1 MTNRATPDRCDPVV
15 VANYFTTMRHFLETQ
30 GRVMSAWIGRGAD
43 ARAPVTSLRAR
54 AGNRPLVKP
63 GTVMPNTHRFVPMPS
78 APARAA
84 AASPAPVAPEPV
96 AIVPVIRAQ
105 VAVPAVAMDAPL
117 DDLRETL
124 LGIVE
129 EKTGYPRDMVGF
141 DRNLET
147 DLGIDSIK
155 RVEIV
160 GTLLQGLPENIRGRL
175 AEARTRLNTQA
186 TLGGI
191 LDIIRAAQANG
202 GAPAHVAAPA
212 ERIPAKAEK
221 AIAAPARSVIRAH
234 AEPVPANAMR
244 RINGGRF
251 VLTIDRSG
259 VVEELAAALRERGND
274 IVLIEQDVLQSEEAL
289 IQRCQA
295 LRNEARI
302 AGVVHLAALGLPSLS
317 AEGSPSEWRQALRH
331 NEKALFLLLRELSPH
346 LVDDAHVVAASDL
359 GGNFGR
365 DENTG
370 GALRLVAGCTGTLKS
385 FRKERETLRVKAVDL
400 DPSRTAASLASDL
413 LAEIELEGGRQ
424 EIGYPAGQRTVFRT
438 VAEPVVADS
447 RFEAALTNTVV
458 LATGGARGITAET
471 LRSLARPGNTLILT
485 SRSPLENEP
494 AEIAALADATSL
506 RDYFVAE
513 VRAGRAKWNPKEIG
527 KRVGNL
533 LAQREMRANIA
544 DLAAGGAKVEYVAV
558 DVTDE
563 QGVQALVQDITQR
576 HGPISGVVH
585 GAGIIEDK
593 LLADKA
599 GDSWSRVV
607 ETKIIGLLLLQKYL
621 DPQALKFFIAFS
633 SVAGR
638 YGNSGQSDYA
648 CANELMNRLC
658 VALQSRWGEHVAVSA
673 LCWGPWGATK
683 FGAGMVTAETEAKFA
698 RVGVKLVSAE
708 LGRKLFREELTRKAG
723 TPVEVVCGEAAWDT
737 REAELGAIR
746 LQEGVEPPETPVHA
760 ADSEPLLGAAAAQ
773 AQPTGER
780 IVTIDVGR
788 AQHLYLDE
796 HMLDGKQVLPAA
808 AALEMLAEAGR
819 MLWPGWQVVEVREH
833 KLMKGVE
840 MDSKPRQ
847 LRILILP
854 PPYGSSE
861 GFEVTAQL
869 QSEFAP
875 GKMVTHY
882 RAVLRLAQELPEAVP
897 AERTRHV
904 EKTLTVAKAYD
915 EWLFHGPRFRV
926 IEKIEGLSRN
936 GAGARVRASHPQQ
949 WLHGCAADA
958 TWVFDPALLDA
969 AAQMAWL
976 WSRAFRDE
984 AALPA
989 RFGRVLRYRARC
1001 PERMHMEY
1009 ERIETADPSLIRA
1022 NVTFFDEQG
1031 EPVMAIEELDSIAS
1045 AALNR
1050 FGGTA
1055 NLAHGAVA

>member
-1 MTNRATPDRCDPVV
+1 MTNRATPGRNDPAV
-15 VANYFTTMRHFLETQ
+15 VANYFATMRHFLETQ

-43 ARAPVTSLRAR
+43 ARARAQE
-54 AGNRPLVKP
+54 G
-63 GTVMPNTHRFVPMPS
+63 PS
-78 APARAA
+78 RAPAENLSVAKSGTRHP
-84 AASPAPVAPEPV
+84 SPVPAPPTRVVPVSTVTASLEPP
-96 AIVPVIRAQ
+96 AIVPMVRERAT
-105 VAVPAVAMDAPL
+105 APAVAPAANLP
-117 DDLRETL
+117 DDLQETL

-129 EKTGYPRDMVGF
+129 EKTGYPRDMVGL
-141 DRNLET
+141 DRNLEA

-160 GTLLQGLPENIRGRL
+160 GTLLQGLPENMRARL
-175 AEARTRLNTQA
+175 VEVRTRLNTQS

-191 LDIIRAAQANG
+191 LEIIRSAQANG
-202 GAPAHVAAPA
+202 GESAHVVAPV
-212 ERIPAKAEK
+212 ERIPAKTENMV
-221 AIAAPARSVIRAH
+221 AAPARSVMRAY
-234 AEPVPANAMR
+234 AEPAPENAAR
-244 RINGGRF
+244 RLNSGRF
-251 VLTIDRSG
+251 VLTADRLHVAEKLSS
-259 VVEELAAALRERGND
+259 ALRARGNEV
-274 IVLIEQDVLQSEEAL
+274 IVIGQDVLQSEEAL

-295 LRNEARI
+295 LRDEAKI
-302 AGVVHLAALGLPSLS
+302 AGVVHLAALGLPALS
-317 AEGSPSEWRQALRH
+317 ADGSPSDWRQALRH

-346 LVDDAHVVAASDL
+346 LAEDAHVVAASDL

-365 DENTG
+365 DGSADGE
-370 GALRLVAGCTGTLKS
+370 LRMVAGAVGTLKS
-385 FRKERETLRVKAVDL
+385 FRKEHEKLRVKAVDL
-400 DPSRTAASLASDL
+400 DPSRAADSLVFDV

-424 EIGYPAGQRTVFRT
+424 EVGYPAGQRTVFRT
-438 VAEPVVADS
+438 GAESVVADPQL
-447 RFEAALTNTVV
+447 EAALTDLVV

-471 LRSLARPGNTLILT
+471 LRGLARPGNTLILT
-485 SRSPLENEP
+485 GRSPLENES
-494 AEIAALADATSL
+494 AETAALADATSL
-506 RDYFVAE
+506 RDHFVAE

-527 KRVGNL
+527 KRVSNL

-544 DLAAGGAKVEYVAV
+544 DLEAAGAKVEYVAV

-563 QGVQALVQDITQR
+563 QGVRALVQDIEQR

-599 GDSWSRVV
+599 SDSWSRVV
-607 ETKIIGLLLLQKYL
+607 ETKIIGLLLLQKHL
-621 DPQALKFFIAFS
+621 DPKALKFFTVFS

-658 VALQSRWGEHVAVSA
+658 VALQSRWGERVAVSA

-698 RVGVKLVSAE
+698 RIGVRLVSAE
-708 LGRKLFREELTRKAG
+708 LGRKLFREELTRVAG

-737 REAELGAIR
+737 REAELGAIP
-746 LQEGVEPPETPVHA
+746 LQEGATPAETSVHA
-760 ADSEPLLGAAAAQ
+760 GNGEPLLGTAVTQ

-780 IVTIDVGR
+780 IVTVDLDR

-796 HMLDGKQVLPAA
+796 HVLDGKQVLPAA

-819 MLWPGWQVVEVREH
+819 MLWPGWQVAEVREH

-840 MDSKPRQ
+840 MDSQPRR

-875 GKMVTHY
+875 GKMLTHY
-882 RAVLRLAQELPEAVP
+882 RAVLRLAQELPETAP
-897 AERTRHV
+897 AERTRHA
-904 EKTLTVAKAYD
+904 EKSLTVAKAYD

-926 IEKIEGLSRN
+926 IEKIEGLSRS
-936 GAGARVRASHPQQ
+936 GAGARVRVSHPQQ
-949 WLHGCAADA
+949 WLRGCAANA
-958 TWVFDPALLDA
+958 AWVFDPALLDA

-976 WSRAFRDE
+976 WSRTFRDE

-989 RFGRVLRYRARC
+989 RFGRVVRYRAHC

-1009 ERIETADPSLIRA
+1009 ERMETADPSLIRA

-1055 NLAHGAVA
+1055 SVARGAVA

>member
-1 MTNRATPDRCDPVV
+1 MTNRATPDRCDPAV
-15 VANYFTTMRHFLETQ
+15 VANYFATMRHFLRTQ
-30 GRVMSAWIGRGAD
+30 GRVMSAWAGRDSGARVH
-43 ARAPVTSLRAR
+43 ASAETLPVAKS
-54 AGNRPLVKP
+54 
-63 GTVMPNTHRFVPMPS
+63 NTR
-78 APARAA
+78 RLA
-84 AASPAPVAPEPV
+84 AASIAPANAGPTAPAVVSPAPAPIAPAIRNESAPPAVV
-96 AIVPVIRAQ
+96 AIT
-105 VAVPAVAMDAPL
+105 PANAPL
-117 DDLRETL
+117 GDLRETL
-124 LGIVE
+124 LEIVE

-155 RVEIV
+155 RIEIV
-160 GTLLQGLPENIRGRL
+160 GTLLQHLPENTRARL
-175 AEARTRLNTQA
+175 VEVRTRLNTQS

-191 LDIIRAAQANG
+191 LEIIRAAQTNHG
-202 GAPAHVAAPA
+202 EPPDVVAPV
-212 ERIPAKAEK
+212 ERIPAIAENV
-221 AIAAPARSVIRAH
+221 IAAPARSVMRAY
-234 AEPVPANAMR
+234 AEPAPANAAR
-244 RINGGRF
+244 RLNHGRF
-251 VLTIDRSG
+251 ILTTDRSG
-259 VVEELAAALRERGND
+259 IAERLAASLQAHGND
-274 IVLIEQDVLQSEEAL
+274 VVLIEQDVLQSEEAL

-295 LRNEARI
+295 LRNEVKI
-302 AGVVHLAALGLPSLS
+302 VGVAHLAALGRPVL
-317 AEGSPSEWRQALRH
+317 AADGSPSEWRQALRQ
-331 NEKALFLLLRELSPH
+331 NEKALFLLLRELSAH
-346 LVDDAHVVAASDL
+346 LVDDAHIVAASDL

-365 DENTG
+365 EGSAD
-370 GALRLVAGCTGTLKS
+370 GALRLVAGSVGTLKS
-385 FRKERETLRVKAVDL
+385 FRKEREALRVKAVDL
-400 DPSRTAASLASDL
+400 DPTRAADLLASDL
-413 LAEIELEGGRQ
+413 LGEMELEGGRQ

-438 VAEPVVADS
+438 VAESVEADPHL
-447 RFEAALTNTVV
+447 EAALTNMVV

-471 LRSLARPGNTLILT
+471 LRGLARPGNTLVLT
-485 SRSPLENEP
+485 GRSPLENEP
-494 AEIAALADATSL
+494 VEIGALGDATSL
-506 RDYFVAE
+506 RDHFVAE
-513 VRAGRAKWNPKEIG
+513 VRAGRAKWSPKEIG
-527 KRVGNL
+527 KRVSNV

-544 DLAAGGAKVEYVAV
+544 DLMASGAKVEYIAV

-563 QGVQALVQDITQR
+563 QGVRALVQDITQR
-576 HGPISGVVH
+576 FGPISGVVH

-599 GDSWSRVV
+599 SDSWSRVV
-607 ETKIIGLLLLQKYL
+607 ETKVIGLLLLQKYL
-621 DPQALKFFIAFS
+621 DPQALKFFCVFS

-658 VALQSRWGEHVAVSA
+658 VALQSRWGGHIAVSA

-698 RVGVKLVSAE
+698 REGVKLVSAE
-708 LGRKLFREELTRKAG
+708 LGRKLFLEELTRKAG

-737 REAELGAIR
+737 REAELGAIP
-746 LQEGVEPPETPVHA
+746 LQEGVASSETPMHA
-760 ADSEPLLGAAAAQ
+760 KDDEPLLGEVIAQ

-780 IVTIDVGR
+780 VVTFNLDR
-788 AQHLYLDE
+788 ARHLYLDE

-819 MLWPGWQVVEVREH
+819 MLWPGWQVAEVREH

-882 RAVLRLAQELPEAVP
+882 RAVLRLVQGLPDVVP
-897 AERTRHV
+897 AERARHA
-904 EKTLTVAKAYD
+904 EKSLAVAKAYD

-926 IEKIEGLSRN
+926 IEKIEGLSRH
-936 GAGARVRASHPQQ
+936 GAGARVRVSHPQQ
-949 WLHGCAADA
+949 WLHGCAAGA
-958 TWVFDPALLDA
+958 AWVFDPALLDA

-989 RFGRVLRYRARC
+989 RFGRVARYRAHY

-1055 NLAHGAVA
+1055 NVAHGAVA

>member
-1 MTNRATPDRCDPVV
+1 MTNRATPGGRDPAV
-15 VANYFTTMRHFLETQ
+15 VANYFATMRHFLQTQ
-30 GRVMSAWIGRGAD
+30 GRVMSALIGRSAE
-43 ARAPVTSLRAR
+43 ARAPSENLPVAKSNMRRFAAAPIVSAR
-54 AGNRPLVKP
+54 
-63 GTVMPNTHRFVPMPS
+63 VMP
-78 APARAA
+78 
-84 AASPAPVAPEPV
+84 
-96 AIVPVIRAQ
+96 
-105 VAVPAVAMDAPL
+105 VPAVASVEAAAIRAEAAVPAAAAVTPANAPL

-124 LGIVE
+124 LAIVE

-141 DRNLET
+141 DRNLEV

-160 GTLLQGLPENIRGRL
+160 GTLLQGLPEEIRSRL
-175 AEARTRLNTQA
+175 VAVRTRLNTQP

-191 LDIIRAAQANG
+191 LETIRMVHANG
-202 GAPAHVAAPA
+202 AVTPPAGGSA
-212 ERIPAKAEK
+212 EQIPARTESVT
-221 AIAAPARSVIRAH
+221 AAPARCVMRAV
-234 AEPVPANAMR
+234 AEPIPSNAVLR
-244 RINGGRF
+244 LNSGRF
-251 VLTIDRSG
+251 VVTMDRAG
-259 VVEELAAALRERGND
+259 VAARLASMLRARGND
-274 IVLIEQDVLQSEEAL
+274 VVLIEPDALQTEEAL
-289 IQRCQA
+289 IQRCLA
-295 LRNEARI
+295 LRAEARI
-302 AGVVHLAALGLPSLS
+302 AGVVHLAPLCMPVLGVD
-317 AEGSPSEWRQALRH
+317 GSPSDWRLALGR
-331 NEKALFLLLRELSPH
+331 NEKALFLLLRELSAH
-346 LVDDAHVVAASDL
+346 IVTDAHVVAASDL
-359 GGNFGR
+359 GGLFGR
-365 DENTG
+365 EGSTD
-370 GALRLVAGCTGTLKS
+370 GALRLVAGGVGTLKS
-385 FRKERETLRVKAVDL
+385 FRAEHEALRVKAIDL
-400 DPSRTAASLASDL
+400 DPARDADSLASDL

-424 EIGYPAGQRTVFRT
+424 EVGYPAGRRTVFRT
-438 VAEPVVADS
+438 VAESVAADS
-447 RFEAALTNTVV
+447 SLEAALKNLVV

-471 LRSLARPGNTLILT
+471 LRGLARPGNTLVLT
-485 SRSPLENEP
+485 GRSPLEDEP
-494 AEIAALADATSL
+494 PEIAALADPASL

-513 VRAGRAKWNPKEIG
+513 VRAGRAKWNPREIG
-527 KRVGNL
+527 KRVTNVI
-533 LAQREMRANIA
+533 AQREMRANIA
-544 DLAAGGAKVEYVAV
+544 DLAAGGARVEYVAV

-563 QGVQALVQDITQR
+563 QGIRALVQDIAHR

-599 GDSWSRVV
+599 SDSWSRVV
-607 ETKIIGLLLLQKYL
+607 ETKVIGLLLLQKHL
-621 DPQALKFFIAFS
+621 DPKALKFFTVFS

-658 VALQSRWGEHVAVSA
+658 VALQARWGAHVAVSA

-698 RVGVKLVSAE
+698 RSGVKLVSAE
-708 LGRKLFREELTRKAG
+708 LGRKLFRDELTRTAG

-746 LQEGVEPPETPVHA
+746 LREGNVPSETPVDA
-760 ADSEPLLGAAAAQ
+760 RQEEPLLGGAVAH

-780 IVTIDVGR
+780 IVSIDLDR

-796 HMLDGKQVLPAA
+796 HMLDGKPVLPAA

-819 MLWPGWQVVEVREH
+819 MLWPGWQVAEVREH
-833 KLMKGVE
+833 KLMKGIE
-840 MDSKPRQ
+840 MGSNARP
-847 LRILILP
+847 LRILIHP

-875 GKMVTHY
+875 GKMLTHY
-882 RAVLRLAQELPEAVP
+882 RAVLRLSQGLPDAVP
-897 AERTRHV
+897 AERARHT
-904 EKTLTVAKAYD
+904 EKSLTVAKAYD

-926 IEKIEGLSRN
+926 IGKIEGLSRA
-936 GAGARVRASHPQQ
+936 GAGARVRVSHPQQ
-949 WLHGCAADA
+949 WLSGCAAD
-958 TWVFDPALLDA
+958 TDWVFDPALLDA

-989 RFGRVLRYRARC
+989 RFGRVVRYRTRF

-1009 ERIETADPSLIRA
+1009 ERIETADPSLVRG

-1055 NLAHGAVA
+1055 NVAQGAVA

>member
-1 MTNRATPDRCDPVV
+1 MTNRATPGRDDPAV
-15 VANYFTTMRHFLETQ
+15 VANYFATMRHFLETQ
-30 GRVMSAWIGRGAD
+30 GRVMSAWMGRGAD
-43 ARAPVTSLRAR
+43 ARVRAPETSPRAP
-54 AGNRPLVKP
+54 AEKSSTATS
-63 GTVMPNTHRFVPMPS
+63 GTRRS
-78 APARAA
+78 APAPAPAAPARVASGTPVASSLEPAALSPVIREQA
-84 AASPAPVAPEPV
+84 AASTVA
-96 AIVPVIRAQ
+96 AN
-105 VAVPAVAMDAPL
+105 APL
-117 DDLRETL
+117 HDLRETL
-124 LGIVE
+124 LRIVE
-129 EKTGYPRDMVGF
+129 EKTGYPRDMVGL
-141 DRNLET
+141 DRNLEA

-160 GTLLQGLPENIRGRL
+160 GTLLQGLPESLRARL
-175 AEARTRLNTQA
+175 VEVRTQLNTQS

-191 LDIIRAAQANG
+191 LEIIRAARTDDG
-202 GAPAHVAAPA
+202 GRVRAAAPA
-212 ERIPAKAEK
+212 ERIPAKTGSV
-221 AIAAPARSVIRAH
+221 IAAPARSVMRPC
-234 AEPVPANAMR
+234 AEPVPANAAR
-244 RINGGRF
+244 RLNSGTF
-251 VLTIDRSG
+251 VLTADRLG
-259 VVEELAAALRERGND
+259 VAEKLASTLRARGNE
-274 IVLIEQDVLQSEEAL
+274 IVLIEQETLQSEEAL

-295 LRNEARI
+295 LCTKAQI
-302 AGVVHLAALGLPSLS
+302 AGVVHLAALGLPALS
-317 AEGSPSEWRQALRH
+317 ADGSPSEWRLALRQ
-331 NEKALFLLLRELSPH
+331 NEKALFLLLRELSAH
-346 LVDDAHVVAASDL
+346 LIDDAHVVAASDL
-359 GGNFGR
+359 GGLFGR
-365 DENTG
+365 GDSSN
-370 GALRLVAGCTGTLKS
+370 GALRLVAGAVGTLKS
-385 FRKERETLRVKAVDL
+385 FRKERETLRVKAIDL
-400 DPSRTAASLASDL
+400 DPARDPESLAADL
-413 LAEIELEGGRQ
+413 LDEIELVGGRW
-424 EIGYPAGQRTVFRT
+424 EVGYPRGQRTIFRSVPET
-438 VAEPVVADS
+438 VAADPQ
-447 RFEAALTNTVV
+447 REAALTNLVV

-471 LRSLARPGNTLILT
+471 LRELARPDNTLILT
-485 SRSPLENEP
+485 GRSPLENEP
-494 AEIAALADATSL
+494 AELAALTDATAL
-506 RDYFVAE
+506 RDHFVAE
-513 VRAGRAKWNPKEIG
+513 VRAGRAKWNPREIQ
-527 KRVGNL
+527 KLVGNV

-544 DLAAGGAKVEYVAV
+544 DFETGGAKVEYVAV

-563 QGVQALVQDITQR
+563 AGVRALVQDIAQR

-599 GDSWSRVV
+599 SDSWSRVV
-607 ETKIIGLLLLQKYL
+607 ETKVIGLLLLQKYL
-621 DPQALKFFIAFS
+621 DPHALKFFTVFS

-658 VALQSRWGEHVAVSA
+658 VALQSRWGERVAVSA

-698 RVGVKLVSAE
+698 SVGVKLVSAE
-708 LGRKLFREELTRKAG
+708 LGRKLFRGELARAAG
-723 TPVEVVCGEAAWDT
+723 TPVEIVCGEAAWDT

-746 LQEGVEPPETPVHA
+746 LQEDVVPSEKGANV
-760 ADSEPLLGAAAAQ
+760 SSGEPLLGAAVAQ

-780 IVTIDVGR
+780 IVVVELDR

-819 MLWPGWQVVEVREH
+819 MLWPGWQVAEVREH

-840 MDSKPRQ
+840 MDSKPRR

-869 QSEFAP
+869 QSEIAP
-875 GKMVTHY
+875 GKMLTHY
-882 RAVLRLAQELPEAVP
+882 RAVLRLAQQLPESVT
-897 AERTRHV
+897 AERSRHT
-904 EKTLTVAKAYD
+904 EKSLTVKKAYD

-936 GAGARVRASHPQQ
+936 GACARVRVSHPQQ
-949 WLHGCAADA
+949 WLRGCAADA
-958 TWVFDPALLDA
+958 AWVFDPALLDA

-989 RFGRVLRYRARC
+989 RFGRVVRYRSHC

-1009 ERIETADPSLIRA
+1009 ERIETSDPSLIRA

-1031 EPVMAIEELDSIAS
+1031 EPVMTIEELDSIAS

-1055 NLAHGAVA
+1055 NVARGAVA

>member
-1 MTNRATPDRCDPVV
+1 M
-15 VANYFTTMRHFLETQ
+15 
-30 GRVMSAWIGRGAD
+30 
-43 ARAPVTSLRAR
+43 
-54 AGNRPLVKP
+54 
-63 GTVMPNTHRFVPMPS
+63 
-78 APARAA
+78 
-84 AASPAPVAPEPV
+84 
-96 AIVPVIRAQ
+96 
-105 VAVPAVAMDAPL
+105 

-129 EKTGYPRDMVGF
+129 EKTGYPRDMVGL
-141 DRNLET
+141 DRNLEA

-160 GTLLQGLPENIRGRL
+160 GTLLQGMPENMRARL
-175 AEARTRLNTQA
+175 VEVRTLLNTQS

-191 LDIIRAAQANG
+191 LEIIRAARTKDREAANVV
-202 GAPAHVAAPA
+202 APV
-212 ERIPAKAEK
+212 ERIAGKTEK
-221 AIAAPARSVIRAH
+221 AIEAPARSVMRAY
-234 AEPVPANAMR
+234 AEPIPANAAR
-244 RINGGRF
+244 RLNNGRF
-251 VLTIDRSG
+251 VLTMDRSG
-259 VVEELAAALRERGND
+259 VAGELAASLRAHGND
-274 IVLIEQDVLQSEEAL
+274 VVLIEQDVLQSEEAL

-295 LRNEARI
+295 LRNEAKI
-302 AGVVHLAALGLPSLS
+302 AGVVHLAALGLPALS
-317 AEGSPSEWRQALRH
+317 ADGSPSGWRQSLRH

-346 LVDDAHVVAASDL
+346 LLDEAHVVAASDL

-365 DENTG
+365 SGSVD
-370 GALRLVAGCTGTLKS
+370 GALRLVAGGVGTLKS
-385 FRKERETLRVKAVDL
+385 FRKERETLRVKAIDL
-400 DPSRTAASLASDL
+400 DPSRAADSLASDL
-413 LAEIELEGGRQ
+413 LVEMELEGGRQ
-424 EIGYPAGQRTVFRT
+424 EVGYPAGLRTVFRT
-438 VAEPVVADS
+438 VAEPVAADPQ
-447 RFEAALTNTVV
+447 REAALTNLVV
-458 LATGGARGITAET
+458 LATGGARGVTAET
-471 LRSLARPGNTLILT
+471 LRGLARPGNTLVLT
-485 SRSPLENEP
+485 GRSSLENEP
-494 AEIAALADATSL
+494 AKTAALADATSL

-513 VRAGRAKWNPKEIG
+513 VRAGRAKWNPREIG
-527 KRVGNL
+527 KRVSKV

-544 DLAAGGAKVEYVAV
+544 DFEAGGAKVEYIAV

-563 QGVQALVQDITQR
+563 QGVRALVQDVTRR

-599 GDSWSRVV
+599 SDSWSRVV
-607 ETKIIGLLLLQKYL
+607 ETKVIGLLLLQKYL
-621 DPQALKFFIAFS
+621 DPQALRFFTVFS

-658 VALQSRWGEHVAVSA
+658 VALQSRWGGRVAVSA

-708 LGRKLFREELTRKAG
+708 LGRKLFREELARTAG

-746 LQEGVEPPETPVHA
+746 VQEGVVPSETSVHA
-760 ADSEPLLGAAAAQ
+760 RMGEPLLGEAITQ

-780 IVTIDVGR
+780 IVTLGLDR
-788 AQHLYLDE
+788 ARHLYLDE
-796 HMLDGKQVLPAA
+796 HMLDGRQVLPAA
-808 AALEMLAEAGR
+808 VALEMMAEAGR
-819 MLWPGWQVVEVREH
+819 MLWPGWQVAEVREH

-869 QSEFAP
+869 QSELAP
-875 GKMVTHY
+875 GKMLTHY
-882 RAVLRLAQELPEAVP
+882 RAVLRLAQELPEVVP
-897 AERTRHV
+897 AERARHG
-904 EKTLTVAKAYD
+904 EKSLTLAKAYD

-926 IEKIEGLSRN
+926 IEKIEGLSRS
-936 GAGARVRASHPQQ
+936 GAGARVRASYPQQ

-958 TWVFDPALLDA
+958 AWVFDPALLDA

-989 RFGRVLRYRARC
+989 RFGRVVRYRTRC

-1009 ERIETADPSLIRA
+1009 ERTETADPSLLRA
-1022 NVTFFDEQG
+1022 NVTFFDETG
-1031 EPVMAIEELDSIAS
+1031 EAVMAIEELDSIAS

-1055 NLAHGAVA
+1055 RLVRGEA

>member
-1 MTNRATPDRCDPVV
+1 MTNRATPGRDNPAV
-15 VANYFTTMRHFLETQ
+15 VANYFATMRHFLETQ
-30 GRVMSAWIGRGAD
+30 GRVMSAWMSRGAD
-43 ARAPVTSLRAR
+43 ARASETSLRT
-54 AGNRPLVKP
+54 PVEKP
-63 GTVMPNTHRFVPMPS
+63 AIAQSATRRFAPAPS
-78 APARAA
+78 APVRVVSATPL
-84 AASPAPVAPEPV
+84 AASRELA
-96 AIVPVIRAQ
+96 AIVPVIREQ
-105 VAVPAVAMDAPL
+105 VAAPAVAAAKAPL
-117 DDLRETL
+117 DGLRETL
-124 LGIVE
+124 LRIVE
-129 EKTGYPRDMVGF
+129 EKTGYPRDMVGL
-141 DRNLET
+141 DRNLEA

-160 GTLLQGLPENIRGRL
+160 GTLLQGLPESLRAHL
-175 AEARTRLNTQA
+175 AEARTQLNTQS

-191 LDIIRAAQANG
+191 LEIIRAAQARDG
-202 GAPAHVAAPA
+202 DLARVVAPA
-212 ERIPAKAEK
+212 ERIPAKTESV
-221 AIAAPARSVIRAH
+221 IAAPARSVMRSC
-234 AEPVPANAMR
+234 AEPVPANAAR
-244 RINGGRF
+244 RLNSGTF
-251 VLTIDRSG
+251 LLTADRLG
-259 VVEELAAALRERGND
+259 IAEKLASTLRARGNEV
-274 IVLIEQDVLQSEEAL
+274 VLIERDSLQSEEAL

-295 LRNEARI
+295 LRDKANI
-302 AGVVHLAALGLPSLS
+302 AGVVHLAALGLPALS
-317 AEGSPSEWRQALRH
+317 ADGSPSEWRLALLQ
-331 NEKALFLLLRELSPH
+331 NEKALFLLLRELSAH
-346 LVDDAHVVAASDL
+346 LADDAHVVAASDL
-359 GGNFGR
+359 GGLFGR
-365 DENTG
+365 DDSSD
-370 GALRLVAGCTGTLKS
+370 GALRLAAGAVGTLKS
-385 FRKERETLRVKAVDL
+385 LRKEREKLRVKAIDL
-400 DPSRTAASLASDL
+400 DPASGPESLAADL
-413 LAEIELEGGRQ
+413 LGEIELVGGRW
-424 EIGYPAGQRTVFRT
+424 EVGYPRGQRTIFCSVPET
-438 VAEPVVADS
+438 VAADPQ
-447 RFEAALTNTVV
+447 REAALTKLVV

-471 LRSLARPGNTLILT
+471 LRELAHPGNTLILT
-485 SRSPLENEP
+485 GRSALENEP
-494 AEIAALADATSL
+494 AEFAALTDATAL
-506 RDYFVAE
+506 RDHFVAE
-513 VRAGRAKWNPKEIG
+513 VRAGRAKWNPREIQ
-527 KRVGNL
+527 KLVGNV

-544 DLAAGGAKVEYVAV
+544 DFEAGGAKVEYVAV

-563 QGVQALVQDITQR
+563 AGIRALVQDITQR

-599 GDSWSRVV
+599 SDSWSRVV
-607 ETKIIGLLLLQKYL
+607 ETKVIGLLLLQKYL
-621 DPQALKFFIAFS
+621 DPHALKFFTVFS

-658 VALQSRWGEHVAVSA
+658 VALQSRWGERVAVSA

-698 RVGVKLVSAE
+698 SVGVKLVSAE
-708 LGRKLFREELTRKAG
+708 LGRKLFRDELTRTAG
-723 TPVEVVCGEAAWDT
+723 TPVEIVCGEAAWDT
-737 REAELGAIR
+737 REAELGAIH
-746 LQEGVEPPETPVHA
+746 LQEDAAPSETSEYA
-760 ADSEPLLGAAAAQ
+760 KDGEPLLGAAVAQ

-780 IVTIDVGR
+780 IVIVELDR
-788 AQHLYLDE
+788 ARHLYLDE

-819 MLWPGWQVVEVREH
+819 MLWPGWQVAEVREH

-840 MDSKPRQ
+840 MDSKPRR

-875 GKMVTHY
+875 GKMLTHY
-882 RAVLRLAQELPEAVP
+882 RAVLRLAQELPEPVP
-897 AERTRHV
+897 AERSRHA
-904 EKTLTVAKAYD
+904 EKSLTVTKAYD
-915 EWLFHGPRFRV
+915 EWLFHGRRFRV

-936 GAGARVRASHPQQ
+936 GAGARVRVSHPPQ
-949 WLHGCAADA
+949 WLSSCAADA
-958 TWVFDPALLDA
+958 AWVFDPALLDA

-989 RFGRVLRYRARC
+989 RFGRVVRYRARC

-1009 ERIETADPSLIRA
+1009 ERIESTDPSLIRA

-1055 NLAHGAVA
+1055 NLARGAVA